1 MMLRAIYFYNFS
13 CRAISPPL
21 GTTYYSN
28 QFKHTVTLN
37 IIYKLTFCQIIY
49 IKIFADSMVM
59 MLLKFHYM
67 YYRSDYVYRF
77 KRNYIFCKY
86 LNYFKFQYSTVT
98 IAVIAQDTVAIAVHY
113 HQFNYSLNFFF
124 VIKFFIII
132 ILYLISSCQMS
143 FLMTIFIL

>member
-1 MMLRAIYFYNFS
+1 MLVATHTHHHQCHQISLLKKIKQTHSQKKKNPCNIMLMMLRAIYFYNFS

-67 YYRSDYVYRF
+67 YYRSLYVYRF

-86 LNYFKFQYSTVT
+86 LNYFKF
-98 IAVIAQDTVAIAVHY
+98 
-113 HQFNYSLNFFF
+113 
-124 VIKFFIII
+124 
-132 ILYLISSCQMS
+132 
-143 FLMTIFIL
+143 